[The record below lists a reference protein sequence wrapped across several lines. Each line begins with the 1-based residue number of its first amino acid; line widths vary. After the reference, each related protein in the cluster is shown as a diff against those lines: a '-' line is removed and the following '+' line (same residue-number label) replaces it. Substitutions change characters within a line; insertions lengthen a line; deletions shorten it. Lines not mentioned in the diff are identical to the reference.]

1 VLVAASACWKAY
13 AAIWVSPAQAVIG
26 FVAYFA
32 THLRDIH
39 FAITTLIFSQ
49 IFYVIIFT
57 WTVSIR

>member
-1 VLVAASACWKAY
+1 
-13 AAIWVSPAQAVIG
+13 VSPAQAVIG

-49 IFYVIIFT
+49 ILRDHLHLDRIHPVK
-57 WTVSIR
+57 TV